1 MKIRNLAIVA
11 TALFLPFAA
20 AACGADST
28 GDLDKG
34 DLTKE
39 LQDSG
44 YTKAQA
50 ECAADKVIAADFSKE
65 EIDKANE
72 ELSKGNLTS
81 DNKRSQELI
90 EAFTSCLTTS

>member
-1 MKIRNLAIVA
+1 MKIRTLAVVA

-28 GDLDKG
+28 GELDKG

-39 LQDSG
+39 LQDAG
-44 YTKAQA
+44 YTEAQA

-72 ELSKGNLTS
+72 ELAAGNITS
-81 DNKRSQELI
+81 TDERAQELI
-90 EAFTSCLTTS
+90 EAFTSCLTGS